1 MAPIASIMSPE
12 TDQPSRSGLWD
23 QVLAAAAGQVTPDVL
38 EVWLRPSYLAAWDQS
53 SCHVIVPNAFFRTTW
68 LDRFRVV
75 LEKAIQQVFGAPLA
89 LSVGVAPE
97 PAAMGTA
104 PLPVVRACDLR
115 AAAPGAQWLIQDL
128 WTAQAVGIIGGPPK
142 ACKTWLAL
150 DMAVSVASGSPCLGR
165 FPVRAPGPVLLY
177 AGEDSAVSL
186 RFRLESLARV
196 RGLDFTQLEV
206 GVISTDTL
214 RLDRH
219 EDQERFQATLV
230 LHRPQLLVLDP
241 LIRVHGADENA
252 SGPMAALLGF
262 FRALQRQ
269 TSAAIAL
276 VHHARKNGA
285 RSGSSLRGSS
295 DFYAWTDCLLY
306 LDRRRDRHTLLVEHR
321 SAPGVGPFPLE
332 LVTPPSADS
341 GPYLRV
347 PETDHS
353 QSPPS
358 LQPDPLPGQ
367 ILDLLAASSHPLPAD
382 AIRSRLCARKQR
394 VLAAL
399 RDLSAE
405 DGPLLRVVE
414 GYLLRSPS

>member
-1 MAPIASIMSPE
+1 MSPE
-12 TDQPSRSGLWD
+12 TDRPSHSELWD
-23 QVLAAAAGQVTPDVL
+23 QVLAAAAGQVPADVL
-38 EVWLRPSYLAAWDQS
+38 EVWLRPSYLAGWDQS
-53 SCHVIVPNAFFRTTW
+53 SCRVIVPNEFFRNMW
-68 LDRFRVV
+68 LGRFRHI
-75 LEKAIQQVFGAPLA
+75 LEKAIQQIFGAPLGLA
-89 LSVGVAPE
+89 VAVASE
-97 PAAMGTA
+97 PDTAPTAA
-104 PLPVVRACDLR
+104 PLPVVRASDLQ
-115 AAAPGAQWLIQDL
+115 AAPPGSQWLIQDL
-128 WTAQAVGIIGGPPK
+128 WTTQGVGIIGGPPK

-150 DMAVSVASGSPCLGR
+150 DMAISVASGSPCLGT

-177 AGEDSAVSL
+177 AGEDSAASL
-186 RFRLESLARV
+186 RFRLESLART
-196 RGLDFTQLEV
+196 RDLDFAQLEV
-206 GVISTDTL
+206 GVITTDTL
-214 RLDRH
+214 RLDLPQ
-219 EDQERFQATLV
+219 DQERFQATLI

-285 RSGSSLRGSS
+285 RSGYSLRGSS

-332 LVTPPSADS
+332 LVTPSASDS

-347 PETDHS
+347 RQTDHS
-353 QSPPS
+353 EGPPS
-358 LQPDPLPGQ
+358 VQPDLLPRQ
-367 ILDLLAASSHPLPAD
+367 ILDLLATSSRPLPAD

-405 DGPLLRVVE
+405 GGPILRVPE

>member
-1 MAPIASIMSPE
+1 MAPLASLMSPE
-12 TDQPSRSGLWD
+12 NDGPSRSELWD
-23 QVLAAAAGQVTPDVL
+23 QVLAAAAGQLPPEVL
-38 EVWLRPSYLAAWDQS
+38 EVWLRPSCLAGWDQS
-53 SCHVIVPNAFFRTTW
+53 SCQVIVPNEHFREMW
-68 LDRFRVV
+68 RGRFREL

-89 LSVGVAPE
+89 LSVTVAPE
-97 PAAMGTA
+97 PGAGATV
-104 PLPVVRACDLR
+104 PLPVVRACDLQ
-115 AAAPGAQWLIQDL
+115 AAAGAQWLIQDL

-150 DMAVSVASGSPCLGR
+150 DLAVSVASGSPCLGR
-165 FPVRAPGPVLLY
+165 FPVPSSGPVLLY

-186 RFRLESLARV
+186 RFRLESLARA
-196 RGLDFTQLEV
+196 RGLDFAQLEV
-206 GVISTDTL
+206 GVITTDTL
-214 RLDRH
+214 RLDLPR
-219 EDQERFQATLV
+219 DQERFQATLV
-230 LHRPQLLVLDP
+230 RHRPQLLVLDP

-262 FRALQRQ
+262 FRSLQRQ

-332 LVTPPSADS
+332 LVTPSASDS

-347 PETDHS
+347 RSSDDS

-358 LQPDPLPGQ
+358 LQPDPLPRQ
-367 ILDLLAASSHPLPAD
+367 ILNLLAASSHPLPAD

-405 DGPLLRVVE
+405 GGPILRVAE
-414 GYLLRSPS
+414 GYLPRLS